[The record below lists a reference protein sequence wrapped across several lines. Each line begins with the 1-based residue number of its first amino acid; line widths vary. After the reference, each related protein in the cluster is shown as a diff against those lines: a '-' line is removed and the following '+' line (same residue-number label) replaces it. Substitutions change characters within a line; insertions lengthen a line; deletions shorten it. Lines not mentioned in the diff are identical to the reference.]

1 MSDPHSP
8 WSDGT
13 HDPVILVGVE
23 SGQPDAVLLN
33 AAHLARDL
41 GCELVCAHVDLGRY
55 TIEENA
61 DGSVHSLPVDPDL
74 PELDEDAFDPTLAEH
89 LDQVLADTRIAWSL
103 RTLAGDPARALGHLA
118 TTLNARL
125 IVVGTHDSRMRGG
138 VREFFRGSVA
148 THLAH
153 RQHRPVLV
161 IPLSPVTDDSAVPW
175 D

>member
-8 WSDGT
+8 QS
-13 HDPVILVGVE
+13 HNPVILVGVE
-23 SGQPDAVLLN
+23 SGQPDAVLLT

-41 GCELVCAHVDLGRY
+41 GCELICAHVDLGRY
-55 TIEENA
+55 LVEENA

-74 PELDEDAFDPTLAEH
+74 PELDDDEFDPALAKH
-89 LDQVLADTRIAWSL
+89 IGTVLAGTGIDWGL

-161 IPLSPVTDDSAVPW
+161 IPLSPVTDDSALPW
-175 D
+175 E